1 MFFRT
6 IALLLLV
13 ILTAT
18 VTVTQKS
25 LAYSSLASQ
34 SVSTAPRPAT
44 HGSEATSDQTQVA
57 ASVIDSAPLETNV
70 TEQLSLPEVPQ
81 VDTEQ
86 PDSFIAQVGT
96 NYAGRTLVPT
106 ERTRLENYLRSK
118 NISTTSPF
126 SPPGNPRFIL
136 HDTAVILPPARLEQE
151 RREGRGPLGLGVSIY
166 APRGS
171 NAIVARPNFYELR
184 RPTTT
189 EFEKAADVLVQSQR
203 ESLFRRIWRSTTVV
217 GRRQALDQAL
227 SNLNLQPGEIATE
240 QRKAEAQLNSSG
252 DKIYTTGTWTA
263 ETICNTYNGGNRSI
277 ASSNDLGAA
286 CAAVKNYFTVRNQ
299 RVNNSVPIEILQV
312 GAKSSNGNQNS
323 CNASNSN
330 LTPFSRPPYTD
341 TQYDNV
347 LLQYLRATFVAG
359 KYPETTTHFA
369 LDTFASDAHCDPR
382 CFNLNRL
389 YGSVANVM
397 GHDKSS
403 KYGVNPSYGTR
414 LGTNNI
420 WWDNRFCHSAPP
432 Q

>member
-1 MFFRT
+1 
-6 IALLLLV
+6 
-13 ILTAT
+13 
-18 VTVTQKS
+18 
-25 LAYSSLASQ
+25 
-34 SVSTAPRPAT
+34 
-44 HGSEATSDQTQVA
+44 
-57 ASVIDSAPLETNV
+57 
-70 TEQLSLPEVPQ
+70 
-81 VDTEQ
+81 
-86 PDSFIAQVGT
+86 
-96 NYAGRTLVPT
+96 
-106 ERTRLENYLRSK
+106 
-118 NISTTSPF
+118 
-126 SPPGNPRFIL
+126 L

-166 APRGS
+166 APRGG

-203 ESLFRRIWRSTTVV
+203 ESLFRRIWRSTTAA
-217 GRRQALDQAL
+217 GRKQALDQAL

-240 QRKAEAQLNSSG
+240 QRKAEVQLNSSG

-277 ASSNDLGAA
+277 ASSSDLGAA

-312 GAKSSNGNQNS
+312 GAKSSSGNQNS

-420 WWDNRFCHSAPP
+420 WWDNHFCYSAPP